1 MTRNEAK
8 EILRKH
14 NAWRRG
20 KDVEMYDPKVLGL
33 AIDRMIEPNQYAQEM
48 RDAALNW
55 PSFVSDVSCSIL
67 YAFCSQAI
75 TFEMS
80 FEYCKFQRGLNED
93 NNSENNIKSRMFL
106 LLVAEALED

>member
-1 MTRNEAK
+1 
-8 EILRKH
+8 
-14 NAWRRG
+14 
-20 KDVEMYDPKVLGL
+20 MYDPKVLGL